1 MKPFSWLAFF
11 FVLCLF
17 SLNASAQT
25 TVKGTVTE
33 KSGSPLIGVTV
44 VVKGT
49 GSGTSTDFD
58 GNFILVTNEPLPFTL
73 TISYVGYLN
82 KDVKVTQSPTVL
94 SVFLE
99 MEDQIFSEV
108 VISAS
113 RVEEKILESPV
124 TIEKLDLQSI
134 KNSSSLDFYDEL
146 SKLKGVTTAS
156 GSMTFNAINTRGF
169 GGISNTRFVQ
179 LVDGV
184 DNSAPL
190 LNFPLGNIVGLSEL
204 DARNIELVPGAA
216 SALYGPNAFNGI
228 MIMTS
233 KSPFDYEGLSIAGKV
248 GYSDAKNKKGGL
260 HPLYSG
266 AIRYAKA
273 FKDKVGFKTNFS
285 YFGAT
290 DWLAGD
296 YFTDI
301 VTGEGPGRSNFNAVN
316 RYGDETQIFV
326 PFDAFALTPTF
337 NVLVE
342 NLVPRL
348 AALFGGDEAATE
360 DFIRTNVPKMRAIDI
375 RRTGFTE
382 EDLLDNRNATSM
394 KGDAALH
401 WKPWKDGEISYTFR
415 IGTGNSVYQGSER
428 YALRKFLSYSNK
440 LDIKGKDFLI
450 RSYMTQT
457 DAGDSYN
464 MTALGAFTNEGFKG
478 TAAAWAPLY
487 LGNYSAVLLALAKLT
502 GDDIAT
508 LDPAILDLA
517 HSVARKAA
525 DDGIPR
531 PGTPEFQEMVESVR
545 NGLFQKGGAGFI
557 DNSRL
562 FHTEATYDFTRLF
575 KDKVGLLVGAN
586 HRMYSL
592 FTDGTVFNE
601 DPDGTGV
608 NTRIKINEYG
618 AFAQLSYK
626 LLQDRLKL
634 TGSVRFDKNV
644 NFKGIVSPR
653 VSAVASLGDRRQHN
667 IRASFQTGFRNPDS
681 QAQYIYFPTTN
692 ILLGGTEAN
701 AGRYGI
707 YEGGAY
713 TKTSYD
719 AFVASRVA
727 GQPNPALLE
736 VAYFDYIKPEKLSS
750 VEIGYKAGS
759 RGVYFDWNA
768 YLNMY
773 KDFITQVT
781 VVNIEQ
787 TSHKGNPL
795 PGVNQVLAGQASSPT
810 TWRPYVNISEK
821 VKSWGTSFGITYK
834 FFRDWSLRTNYNY
847 LDLKAEAGVDVDD
860 LGFNSPNHMFN
871 VGFSNPKMG
880 GTPAGIDVSFRWQ
893 SDIAWASDFGDGTV
907 ESFGTLDAQLNYTVD
922 KWGTVFKV
930 GGTNLTGPEYRT
942 NVGGP
947 YIGRI
952 IYGAMVFDMA
962 TLPKQR
968 EKKAAS
974 F

>member
-1 MKPFSWLAFF
+1 MKRINRVFTLLAF
-11 FVLCLF
+11 CLF
-17 SLNASAQT
+17 AGGLMAQT
-25 TVKGTVTE
+25 TVKGTVSDR
-33 KSGSPLIGVTV
+33 SGEPLIGASIL
-44 VVKGT
+44 VKGT

-58 GNFILVTNEPLPFTL
+58 GNFIIVTNEALPFTL
-73 TISYVGYLN
+73 VISYVGYN
-82 KDVKVTQSPTVL
+82 SKEQRITQSTTLLVI
-94 SVFLE
+94 LE
-99 MEDQIFSEV
+99 PEDQIFSEV
-108 VISAS
+108 VVSAS

-124 TIEKLDLQSI
+124 TIEKLDLQAI
-134 KNSSSLDFYDEL
+134 KNSSSIDFFDEL
-146 SKLKGVTTAS
+146 NKMKGVTTAS

-169 GGISNTRFVQ
+169 GGIANTRMVQ
-179 LVDGV
+179 LVDGI

-204 DARNIELVPGAA
+204 DVRNIELVPGAA

-233 KSPFDYEGLSIAGKV
+233 KSPFDYEGLSIAGKI
-248 GYSDAKNKKGGL
+248 GYSAAGHKKGGL
-260 HPLYSG
+260 NPLYSG

-273 FKDKVGFKTNFS
+273 FKDKVGFKVNFS
-285 YFGAT
+285 YFTAT
-290 DWLAGD
+290 DWLASD
-296 YFTDI
+296 YNTDI
-301 VTGEGPGRSNFNAVN
+301 VTGGGPVWNNFNGVN
-316 RYGDETQIFV
+316 RYGDETRIFV
-326 PFDAFALTPTF
+326 PFDALALTPTF
-337 NVLVE
+337 EVLVA

-348 AALFGGDEAATE
+348 AVLFGGDEAATE
-360 DFIRTNVPKMRAIDI
+360 DFIRTNAPRMRAIDI

-382 EDLLDNRNATSM
+382 EDLLDNRDASSM

-401 WKPWKDGEISYTFR
+401 WKPWKDGEISYAFR

-428 YALRKFLSYSNK
+428 YALRNFLSYSNK
-440 LDIKGKDFLI
+440 LDIKGRDFLI

-457 DAGDSYN
+457 DDGDSYN
-464 MTALGAFTNEGFKG
+464 MTALGAFTNEGFKP
-478 TAAAWAPLY
+478 TSSAWAPLY
-487 LGNYSAVLLALAKLT
+487 LGNYSAVMLALARLT

-508 LDPAILDLA
+508 LDEAIVDLA

-545 NGLFQKGGAGFI
+545 NGLFQRGGAGFI

-562 FHTEATYDFTRLF
+562 FHTEFTYDFTRLA
-575 KDKVGLLVGAN
+575 KDKVGILIGAN

-608 NTRIKINEYG
+608 NERIKINEYG
-618 AFAQLSYK
+618 AFLQASYK
-626 LLQDRLKL
+626 LLQDRLRL
-634 TGSVRFDKNV
+634 IGSIRYDKNE
-644 NFKGIVSPR
+644 NFDGVFSPR
-653 VSAVASLGDRRQHN
+653 VAVVATLGDRRQHN
-667 IRASFQTGFRNPDS
+667 LRTSFQTGFRNPDS

-707 YEGGAY
+707 YRGGAY
-713 TKTSYD
+713 TASSYD

-727 GQPNPALLE
+727 GQPNPGLLE

-750 VEIGYKAGS
+750 VELGYKTAA
-759 RGVYFDWNA
+759 RGFFFDWNA
-768 YLNMY
+768 YLNFY
-773 KDFITQVT
+773 KDFIGQTN

-787 TSHKGNPL
+787 TSHKGEPL

-810 TWRPYVNISEK
+810 VWRPYINISQK
-821 VKSWGTSFGITYK
+821 VKSWGTAFGFSYK
-834 FFRDWSLRTNYNY
+834 FFRDWSLRGNYNY
-847 LDLKAEAGVDVDD
+847 MDFSAEEGAPLDA

-871 VGFSNPKMG
+871 IGFNNPKMG

-893 SDIAWASDFGDGTV
+893 SEMDWESSFGSGV
-907 ESFGTLDAQLNYTVD
+907 VRAFGTLDAQLNYTVD

-942 NVGGP
+942 NIGGP
-947 YIGRI
+947 YIGRT

-962 TLPKQR
+962 TLPKQM
-968 EKKAAS
+968 EKKRAE